1 MLSCSFF
8 AERAGVESIYI
19 YILYITIFIK
29 YFTIYYNCLIIY
41 LK

>member
-8 AERAGVESIYI
+8 AERAGVESI